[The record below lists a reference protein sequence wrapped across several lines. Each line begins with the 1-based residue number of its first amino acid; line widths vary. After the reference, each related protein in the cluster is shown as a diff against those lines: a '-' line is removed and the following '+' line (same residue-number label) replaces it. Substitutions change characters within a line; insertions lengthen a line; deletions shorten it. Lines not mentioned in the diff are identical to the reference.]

1 MNVKDVV
8 SAILV
13 GLVVGILGRL
23 ILPGRQHIGAFV
35 TLVIGV
41 VSALLGGW
49 LATAVHIND
58 RAPAHFLGLHW
69 SWVVLAIQ
77 VGFAVLGTALAAAV
91 SHTRVASGS
100 PAVRR
105 RVRRRT

>member
-1 MNVKDVV
+1 MHVTDVI

-13 GLVVGILGRL
+13 GLVVGVLGRL
-23 ILPGRQHIGAFV
+23 VLPGRQRIGAFV

-49 LATAVHIND
+49 LANALKVAD
-58 RAPAHFLGLHW
+58 RAPVSLLGLHW
-69 SWVVLAIQ
+69 DWIELGIQ

-91 SHTRVASGS
+91 SHTRVATDS
-100 PAVRR
+100 PTP
-105 RVRRRT
+105 RRRTRRR